1 MNLFYKLIFA
11 LIFYLGFTVNSL
23 TIENKILFK
32 VNNEIVTSV
41 DILNE
46 IKYLNLLNKE
56 LKNLDK
62 YKIYEVAKNSIIKN
76 KIKENELKKFFKKLE
91 IDEKY
96 LNEITIKYFD
106 KFDLNS
112 IEELKNLLQKN
123 NLTLGEIQN
132 KITIQILWNNLIF
145 QKFSKNVKIDKKLI
159 KEEISKKE
167 IQEELLISEIVFN
180 IKENE
185 TLEKKLSIIK
195 NEIIK
200 NNFSSAAA
208 LYSISDTAING
219 GKVGWVSLNS
229 LSKKIRDQ
237 LFNLKV
243 GEITNPIQIPGG
255 FIILKVENKKENIVK
270 LDIEKEFEKIIK
282 IKTNEQLNQFSNIYY
297 NKIEKDIKIHEL

>member
-1 MNLFYKLIFA
+1 MSLLNKLILA
-11 LIFYLGFTVNSL
+11 LIFYLGFSVNGF

-32 VNNEIVTSV
+32 VNNEIITSV

-46 IKYLNLLNKE
+46 IKYLNLLNK
-56 LKNLDK
+56 NLENFDK

-76 KIKENELKKFFKKLE
+76 KVKENELKKFFKKLE
-91 IDEKY
+91 VDEKY
-96 LNEITIKYFD
+96 LNQITIKYFD

-112 IEELKNLLQKN
+112 IEELKNLLQKH
-123 NLTLGEIQN
+123 NLILEEIQK

-145 QKFSKNVKIDKKLI
+145 QKFSKNIKIDKKLI

-167 IQEELLISEIVFN
+167 IQEEFLISEIVFN
-180 IKENE
+180 LKKKE
-185 TLEKKLSIIK
+185 TLEKKLAIIK

-200 NNFSSAAA
+200 NNFSNAAI

-219 GKVGWVSLNS
+219 GKVGWVRISS

-237 LFNLKV
+237 LYDLNV

-255 FIILKVENKKENIVK
+255 FIILKIENKKENIVK
-270 LDIEKEFEKIIK
+270 LDVEKEFEKIIK

-297 NKIEKDIKIHEL
+297 NKVEKDIKIHEL

>member
-1 MNLFYKLIFA
+1 MNLFYKLILA
-11 LIFYLGFTVNSL
+11 LIFYLGFSVNGF

-32 VNNEIVTSV
+32 VNNEIITSV
-41 DILNE
+41 DVLNE
-46 IKYLNLLNKE
+46 IKYLNLLNKN
-56 LKNLDK
+56 LKNFDK
-62 YKIYEVAKNSIIKN
+62 NKIYEVATNSIIKN
-76 KIKENELKKFFKKLE
+76 KVKENELRKFFKKF
-91 IDEKY
+91 DVDKKY

-106 KFDLNS
+106 KFDIYS
-112 IEELKNLLQKN
+112 IEELQNLLQKN
-123 NLTLGEIQN
+123 NLSLEEIQK

-159 KEEISKKE
+159 KKEISKKE
-167 IQEELLISEIVFN
+167 IQEEFLISEIVFN

-185 TLEKKLSIIK
+185 TLEKKLIIIK

-200 NNFSSAAA
+200 NNFSNAAI

-237 LFNLKV
+237 LNNLKV

-255 FIILKVENKKENIVK
+255 FIILKIENKKENIVK
-270 LDIEKEFEKIIK
+270 INIEKEFEKIIK

-297 NKIEKDIKIHEL
+297 NKVEKDIKIHEL

>member
-1 MNLFYKLIFA
+1 MNLFYKLILAF
-11 LIFYLGFTVNSL
+11 IFYLGFSVNGF

-32 VNNEIVTSV
+32 VNNEIITSV
-41 DILNE
+41 DVLNE
-46 IKYLNLLNKE
+46 IKYLNLLNKN
-56 LKNLDK
+56 LKNFDK
-62 YKIYEVAKNSIIKN
+62 NKIYEVATNSIIKN
-76 KIKENELKKFFKKLE
+76 KVKENELRKFFKKF
-91 IDEKY
+91 DVDKKY

-106 KFDLNS
+106 KFDIYS
-112 IEELKNLLQKN
+112 IEELQNLLQKN
-123 NLTLGEIQN
+123 NLSLKEIQK

-159 KEEISKKE
+159 KKEISKKE
-167 IQEELLISEIVFN
+167 IQEEFLISEIVFN

-185 TLEKKLSIIK
+185 TLEKKLIIIK

-200 NNFSSAAA
+200 NNFSNAAI

-237 LFNLKV
+237 LNNLKV

-255 FIILKVENKKENIVK
+255 FIILKIENKKENIVK
-270 LDIEKEFEKIIK
+270 INIEKEFEKIIK

-297 NKIEKDIKIHEL
+297 NKVEKDIKIHEL

>member
-11 LIFYLGFTVNSL
+11 FIFYLGFTVNSL

-76 KIKENELKKFFKKLE
+76 KIKENELKKFFKKLD

-123 NLTLGEIQN
+123 DLTLGEIQK

-180 IKENE
+180 IKDKE

-200 NNFSSAAA
+200 NNFSSAAV

-229 LSKKIRDQ
+229 LSKKIRDK

>member
-1 MNLFYKLIFA
+1 MNLFYKLILA
-11 LIFYLGFTVNSL
+11 LIFYLGFSVNGF

-32 VNNEIVTSV
+32 VNNEIITSV
-41 DILNE
+41 DVLNE
-46 IKYLNLLNKE
+46 IKYLNLLNKN
-56 LKNLDK
+56 LKNFDK
-62 YKIYEVAKNSIIKN
+62 NKIYEVATNSIIKN
-76 KIKENELKKFFKKLE
+76 KVKENELRKFFKKF
-91 IDEKY
+91 DVDKKY

-106 KFDLNS
+106 KFDIYS
-112 IEELKNLLQKN
+112 IEELQNLLQKN
-123 NLTLGEIQN
+123 NLSLKEIQK

-159 KEEISKKE
+159 KKEISKKE
-167 IQEELLISEIVFN
+167 IQEEFLISEIVFN

-185 TLEKKLSIIK
+185 TLEKKLIIIK

-200 NNFSSAAA
+200 NNFSNAAI

-237 LFNLKV
+237 LNNLKV

-255 FIILKVENKKENIVK
+255 FIILKIENKKENIVK
-270 LDIEKEFEKIIK
+270 INIEKEFEKIIK

-297 NKIEKDIKIHEL
+297 NKVEKDIKIHEL

>member
-1 MNLFYKLIFA
+1 MSLLNKLILA
-11 LIFYLGFTVNSL
+11 LIFYLGFSVNGF

-32 VNNEIVTSV
+32 VNNEIITSV

-46 IKYLNLLNKE
+46 IKYLNLLNK
-56 LKNLDK
+56 NLENFDK

-76 KIKENELKKFFKKLE
+76 KVKENELKKFFKKLE
-91 IDEKY
+91 VDEKY
-96 LNEITIKYFD
+96 LNQITIKYFD

-112 IEELKNLLQKN
+112 IEELKNLLQKH
-123 NLTLGEIQN
+123 NLILEEIQK

-145 QKFSKNVKIDKKLI
+145 QKFSKNIKIDKKLI

-167 IQEELLISEIVFN
+167 IQEEFLISEIVFN
-180 IKENE
+180 LKKKE
-185 TLEKKLSIIK
+185 TLEKKLAIIK

-200 NNFSSAAA
+200 NNFSNAAI

-219 GKVGWVSLNS
+219 GKVGWVRISS

-237 LFNLKV
+237 LYDLNV

-255 FIILKVENKKENIVK
+255 FIILKIENKKENIVK
-270 LDIEKEFEKIIK
+270 LDVEKEFEKIIK

>member
-1 MNLFYKLIFA
+1 MNLFYRLILA
-11 LIFYLGFTVNSL
+11 LIFYLGISVNSFA
-23 TIENKILFK
+23 IENKILFK
-32 VNNEIVTSV
+32 VNNEIITSV

-46 IKYLNLLNKE
+46 IKYLNLLNKN
-56 LKNLDK
+56 LKNFDK

-76 KIKENELKKFFKKLE
+76 KIKENELRKFYKELDVDK
-91 IDEKY
+91 KY
-96 LNEITIKYFD
+96 LNEITIKYFN
-106 KFDLNS
+106 KLDLNS
-112 IEELKNLLQKN
+112 IEELKILLQKN
-123 NLTLGEIQN
+123 NLELEEIQK

-145 QKFSKNVKIDKKLI
+145 QKFSNNIKIDKKLI
-159 KEEISKKE
+159 KEEISEKE
-167 IQEELLISEIVFN
+167 IQEEFLISEIVFN
-180 IKENE
+180 IKKKE

-195 NEIIK
+195 NEILK
-200 NNFSSAAA
+200 NNFSNAAI

-219 GKVGWVSLNS
+219 GAVGWVTLNS

-237 LFNLKV
+237 LYNIKI

-255 FIILKVENKKENIVK
+255 FIILKIEDKKENIVK